1 MRKLASVMLTGFV
14 VALLAG
20 CAATGS
26 KMDDH
31 GMMGGQ
37 VKCPACG
44 YEFNVPNDPES

>member
-1 MRKLASVMLTGFV
+1 MRRLASVLLTGLV

-20 CAATGS
+20 CATTGS
-26 KMDDH
+26 KMDDQ
-31 GMMGGQ
+31 GMVSSK